1 MMLPRCSPG
10 GLFLFCNLCWRFTR
24 QLIPRFLVVRIVVD
38 PVKQLLTA
46 WLLVLGPWGFWFR
59 PFRVERH
66 IVESNGQWGVT
77 PLLRLSGSIT
87 SRLAESGRHSLRFD
101 PGDFYQFG
109 ICPNLFS
116 EKALEFSRGA
126 SNGAQAECRIF
137 FPVSA
142 NDGSRDQHRVFT
154 RRTRACIQLRRIV
167 TAANCTPARKFLAS
181 LS

>member
-1 MMLPRCSPG
+1 MPPFLVKEPARVDGNLLLIVALIAPCALGAPNRSQFQMMLPRCSPG

-77 PLLRLSGSIT
+77 PAFSLVGLHYIAPCGEWKTLTEVRSWRFLPV
-87 SRLAESGRHSLRFD
+87 RHMPEPVQRESS
-101 PGDFYQFG
+101 
-109 ICPNLFS
+109 
-116 EKALEFSRGA
+116 
-126 SNGAQAECRIF
+126 
-137 FPVSA
+137 
-142 NDGSRDQHRVFT
+142 
-154 RRTRACIQLRRIV
+154 
-167 TAANCTPARKFLAS
+167 
-181 LS
+181 